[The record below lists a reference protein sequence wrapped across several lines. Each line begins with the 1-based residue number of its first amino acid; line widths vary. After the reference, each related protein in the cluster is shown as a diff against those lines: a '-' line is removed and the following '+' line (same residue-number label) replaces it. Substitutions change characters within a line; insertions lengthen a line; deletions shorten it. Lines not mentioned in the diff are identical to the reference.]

1 LSWLFLITLGQK
13 VYDFT
18 ITSMPAGIHEFVWNG
33 TNYEGIK
40 VPSGIYII
48 QFRPESLEG
57 KKEHYLKTVK
67 LTLLR

>member
-1 LSWLFLITLGQK
+1 
-13 VYDFT
+13 
-18 ITSMPAGIHEFVWNG
+18 MPAGIHEFVWNG

-48 QFRPESLEG
+48 QFRAESLEG